1 MILEYLQPEPS
12 FLDGLSV
19 VLRALYYVASIG
31 AAGLAFFLIGFGHR
45 LLPAEL
51 ARVRRTLLAAVAA
64 GLALSVL
71 ALALRVLVLTAGASM
86 TDFAVWEA
94 MMRSRI
100 GDAFW
105 LRGAGLVLVAAAVMP
120 WRAGPAIAAVGGV
133 LVLGSYA
140 AMGHSMLFTPRQE
153 IAALVVLHLGVVAFW
168 VGSLLPLL
176 WVAQRPDGRETAV
189 LLRDWSRAATV
200 AVVGMIASGMLLT
213 WYLTVRLDLI
223 FDAWHGWALAA
234 KVGAVLAALALA
246 VEPAAPH
253 PGAGAGRGR
262 GRAAARLL
270 HPPRDRPGAAGLLHR
285 RRDGLRAPDRLRPQ
299 GPELSVRAARA
310 VMAQLNAR
318 SRGPGRKEYA
328 AMTWSKG

>member
-12 FLDGLSV
+12 ILDGLSV

-86 TDFAVWEA
+86 TDIAVWEA

-105 LRGAGLVLVAAAVMP
+105 LRAAGLVFVSAAAMP
-120 WRAGPAIAAVGGV
+120 WRVGPAIASVGGA

-176 WVAQRPDGRETAV
+176 WVAQRPDGREIAV

-223 FDAWHGWALAA
+223 FNAWHGWALAS

-246 VEPAAPH
+246 LSNRLRHTPALAR
-253 PGAGAGRGR
+253 GEAGAR
-262 GRAAARLL
+262 ARLASSIRFEIVL
-270 HPPRDRPGAAGLLHR
+270 VLVAFYVAAEMVSVHPIDYGHR
-285 RRDGLRAPDRLRPQ
+285 VQ
-299 GPELSVRAARA
+299 
-310 VMAQLNAR
+310 N
-318 SRGPGRKEYA
+318 
-328 AMTWSKG
+328 